1 MNSIEKKIQA
11 LAAKNP
17 KSNWKE
23 TVEYRKANKAWLRK
37 SSEIALRILDAL
49 DDLGWSQTK
58 LATKLDVTKQQVS
71 KIVKGRENFT
81 IESLVKIESVLGIN
95 LASVLQA
102 DELIVK
108 KELHEGYKAK
118 FNSQVSPIKNYPTA
132 GYKKPNAQMSVYLE
146 AA

>member
-1 MNSIEKKIQA
+1 MSNIEEKIKA
-11 LAAKNP
+11 LATKNP

-23 TVEYRKANKAWLRK
+23 TVAYRKANKAWLRK

-95 LASVLQA
+95 LATVLQA
-102 DELIVK
+102 DEVIIK

-118 FNSQVSPIKNYPTA
+118 FDSQVAPIKNYPTA
-132 GYKKPNAQMSVYLE
+132 GYKTNAQMSVYLE